1 MKTTKFIKAI
11 VTVAAALTL
20 GGCNK
25 VGTYDVCIYGG
36 TSAGVVA
43 AYSAAQRGLDVVLVE
58 PTSHIGG
65 LTTGGLGFTDIGN
78 KQVIS
83 GVAKQ
88 FYRKVGAHYG
98 RLEQWIFE
106 PSVAEAIMRDYID
119 HPNIRLVDGY
129 RIRESQKEGERIV
142 SIVVENSAKPS
153 KTRTIKA
160 DYFIDCSYEGDL
172 MARAGVEYTVGREAN
187 EQYGETYNG
196 VQLLTRHQFPDGID
210 PYKEKGNPESGL
222 LWGISPAKVADNGTA
237 DQMVQAYN
245 YRICLT
251 DNPDNRIP
259 ITRPEGYDS
268 TRYELLLR
276 LMEVQPEKLSLN
288 DYFIWSRMP
297 NGKTDVNN
305 RGGFSSDMIGMN
317 HNYPEASYEERKAII
332 DAHTEYTKGLL
343 YFIGHDER
351 VPELLRQRMQLWG
364 YPKDEYVAH
373 GHWTPQ
379 LYVRECRR
387 MVGEYVAT
395 QADCEGRTVAYDGV
409 GMAAY
414 QMDSHNC
421 QRIVVEK
428 DGKAMVK
435 NEGNVEIGGGLPY
448 PISYRSI
455 TPKREQ
461 CTNLLVP
468 VCLSASHIAYG
479 SIRMEPVFMVLG
491 QSAAVAVSLAIEQG
505 GCDVQQV
512 DSREINLILQEDP
525 YMDGSEPDILIDDSD
540 AGVEADDLWVAKGR
554 GGYGL
559 SFYELAPTTK
569 PQSVKFSVGSI
580 PSSGKWAVYSYQSA
594 NKRLTS
600 STTFDIVAGEKAY
613 HVTFQRDDLNVLGQT
628 SGDWAHL
635 GTWEFTEGEPVAV
648 TISNTTA
655 DATMRADAV
664 LLVKEQ

>member
-1 MKTTKFIKAI
+1 MKALKLMA
-11 VTVAAALTL
+11 VVAAALAL
-20 GGCNK
+20 GGCNQPAQ
-25 VGTYDVCIYGG
+25 YDLCVYGG

-43 AYSAAQRGLDVVLVE
+43 AYSAAQQGLDVVLVE
-58 PTSHIGG
+58 PTNHIGG
-65 LTTGGLGFTDIGN
+65 MTTGGLGFTDIGN

-106 PSVAEAIMRDYID
+106 PSVAEGIMRDYLRND
-119 HPNIRLVDGY
+119 NIRVMEGY
-129 RIRESQKEGERIV
+129 RIRESHKEGTRIAK
-142 SIVVENSAKPS
+142 IVVENSSKPS

-172 MARAGVEYTVGREAN
+172 MARSGVEYTVGREAN
-187 EQYGETYNG
+187 AQYGETYNG
-196 VQLLTRHQFPDGID
+196 VELMTRHQFPDGID

-222 LWGISPAKVADNGTA
+222 LWGISPAEVAENGTA

-251 DNPDNRIP
+251 DDPANRIE
-259 ITRPEGYDS
+259 ITRPEDYDS

-297 NGKTDVNN
+297 NNKTDVNN

-317 HNYPEASYEERKAII
+317 HNYPEASYEERQEII
-332 DAHTEYTKGLL
+332 DAHTSYTKGLL

-351 VPELLRQRMQLWG
+351 VPELLRERMQLWG
-364 YPKDEYVAH
+364 YPKDEYTNN
-373 GHWTPQ
+373 GNWTPQ
-379 LYVRECRR
+379 LYIREARR

-395 QADCEGRTVAYDGV
+395 QADCEGRTTVMDGV

-421 QRIVVEK
+421 QRIVIEK
-428 DGKAMVK
+428 NGKKMVK

-448 PISYRSI
+448 PIAYRSI
-455 TPKREQ
+455 TPKMEQ

-491 QSAAVAVSLAIEQG
+491 QSAGVAVALAHKQG
-505 GCDVQQV
+505 CCDIQMV
-512 DSREINLILQEDP
+512 DSKEINNVIAQDP
-525 YMDGSEPDILIDDSD
+525 YMDGSEPDILVDDAD
-540 AGVEADDLWVAKGR
+540 AGVEADDKWVTRGR

-569 PQSVKFSVGSI
+569 PQSVRFTVEAL
-580 PSSGKWAVYSYQSA
+580 PSSGEWAVYSYQSA
-594 NKRLTS
+594 NKKLTS
-600 STTFDIVAGEKAY
+600 STTFDILSGEKA
-613 HVTFQRDDLNVLGQT
+613 HHITFLRDDLDVLGQT

-635 GTWEFTEGEPVAV
+635 GTFDFDEGAPVVV
-648 TISNTTA
+648 TISNATA
-655 DATMRADAV
+655 DATMRADAI
-664 LLVKEQ
+664 LLVKQ

>member
-1 MKTTKFIKAI
+1 MKISRI
-11 VTVAAALTL
+11 IMVVAAALAL
-20 GGCNK
+20 GGCNQPAR
-25 VGTYDVCIYGG
+25 YDVCIYGG

-43 AYSAAQRGLDVVLVE
+43 AYSAAQQGLRVILVE
-58 PTSHIGG
+58 PTTHIGG
-65 LTTGGLGFTDIGN
+65 MTTGGLGFTDIGN
-78 KQVIS
+78 KQVIA

-106 PSVAEAIMRDYID
+106 PSVAEGIMRDYLAND
-119 HPNIRLVDGY
+119 NITLLSEY
-129 RIRESQKEGERIV
+129 RIRESRKEGARIAN
-142 SIVVENSAKPS
+142 IVVENSQKPS
-153 KTRTIKA
+153 RTKTIKA
-160 DYFIDCSYEGDL
+160 EYFIDCSYEGDL
-172 MARAGVEYTVGREAN
+172 MARSGVEYTVGREAN

-196 VQLLTRHQFPDGID
+196 VELMDRHQFPDGID

-222 LWGISPAKVADNGTA
+222 LWGISPAEVAENGTA

-251 DNPDNRIP
+251 DVPENRIE
-259 ITRPEGYDS
+259 ITRPAGYDS

-317 HNYPEASYEERKAII
+317 HNYPEASYQERKAII

-343 YFIGHDER
+343 YFVGHDER
-351 VPELLRQRMQLWG
+351 VPEMLRKRMQLWG
-364 YPKDEYVAH
+364 YPKDEYVNN

-379 LYVRECRR
+379 LYIRESRR

-395 QADCEGRTVAYDGV
+395 QADCEGRTTVTDGV

-421 QRIVVEK
+421 QRIVIEK
-428 DGKAMVK
+428 NGQKMVK

-448 PISYRSI
+448 PIAYRSI

-491 QSAAVAVSLAIEQG
+491 QSAAVAASLAIEQG
-505 GCDVQQV
+505 GVDIQAV
-512 DSREINLILQEDP
+512 DSREINAIIDANP
-525 YMDGSEPDILIDDSD
+525 YMDGSEPDILIDDSNEN
-540 AGVEADDLWVAKGR
+540 VVADKRWIRRGR

-559 SFYELAPTTK
+559 SFYELQPTSK
-569 PQSVKFSVGSI
+569 PQSVRFGVEAI

-594 NKRLTS
+594 NKKLTS
-600 STTFDIVAGEKAY
+600 STSFDIISGDSAH
-613 HVTFQRDDLNVLGQT
+613 HVTFSRDELGVLGQT
-628 SGDWAHL
+628 SGDWALL
-635 GTWEFTEGEPVAV
+635 GTYDFEQGAPVSV
-648 TISNTTA
+648 IISNATA

-664 LLVKEQ
+664 LFVKQ